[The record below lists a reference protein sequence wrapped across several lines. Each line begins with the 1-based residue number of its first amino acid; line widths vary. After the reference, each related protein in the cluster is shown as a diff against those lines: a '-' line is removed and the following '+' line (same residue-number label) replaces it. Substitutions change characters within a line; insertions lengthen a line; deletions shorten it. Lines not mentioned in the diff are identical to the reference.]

1 MKDTSPWS
9 FCSCQSP
16 WLPCFGHTIS
26 STGPSVSPFRD
37 FFLIK
42 PLFLIII
49 QKPFFQLAK
58 KAAEKAEK
66 EKDASPNPSDS
77 DKVKQKQRVVV
88 LGNETTPLQ
97 KHLSVWMSN
106 FFQKTITAS
115 SRFCKFCFMY
125 ETTRFCIHLLK
136 RENWKNKTFHFRQ
149 TKIS

>member
-1 MKDTSPWS
+1 MIDTLPWS
-9 FCSCQSP
+9 SCSCQSP

-49 QKPFFQLAK
+49 QKLFFQLAK

-77 DKVKQKQRVVV
+77 DKVKQKQCVVV
-88 LGNETTPLQ
+88 LGYFDNENTCLSGCLISSKRPSLH
-97 KHLSVWMSN
+97 HLD
-106 FFQKTITAS
+106 FAS
-115 SRFCKFCFMY
+115 SASCMR
-125 ETTRFCIHLLK
+125 
-136 RENWKNKTFHFRQ
+136 RQ
-149 TKIS
+149 DFAFIC